1 MNITFLIGNGFD
13 LRIGMKTRFADMY
26 DGYIV
31 QPSLSDSVNMFKEM
45 LKADA
50 PKYKTWG
57 DFEMAMAKKAK
68 VFESESAFIECLR
81 DFKLYMVS
89 HLEEE
94 QAYFK
99 QRVSVSSDARGFCT
113 NEVWNSIENFFG
125 GFVPNVRNAFAKM
138 GGGYRPNY
146 HFISFNYTTVF
157 DDLLSP
163 NPDVIH
169 IHGSL
174 GADVVLGADNLDQLE
189 ELPYMTTRRIERAFI
204 KPEFNKAFDTDRLT
218 RASDVI
224 DSSDIICA
232 YGLSLG
238 KSDYSWVAKLKNW
251 LLSDKNHHLVYF
263 IYDNTPYSRSNWDA
277 IIDEEEDR
285 VATLLGRICDSG
297 EEMNQIFNQVHIPV
311 GYDIFGIDE
320 ILKSEKIK
328 ADEDNKKKEELLKH
342 LKGRHQEGLA
352 IIG

>member
-1 MNITFLIGNGFD
+1 M
-13 LRIGMKTRFADMY
+13 
-26 DGYIV
+26 
-31 QPSLSDSVNMFKEM
+31 
-45 LKADA
+45 
-50 PKYKTWG
+50 
-57 DFEMAMAKKAK
+57 
-68 VFESESAFIECLR
+68 
-81 DFKLYMVS
+81 
-89 HLEEE
+89 
-94 QAYFK
+94 
-99 QRVSVSSDARGFCT
+99 
-113 NEVWNSIENFFG
+113 
-125 GFVPNVRNAFAKM
+125 
-138 GGGYRPNY
+138 
-146 HFISFNYTTVF
+146 
-157 DDLLSP
+157 
-163 NPDVIH
+163 
-169 IHGSL
+169 
-174 GADVVLGADNLDQLE
+174 
-189 ELPYMTTRRIERAFI
+189 
-204 KPEFNKAFDTDRLT
+204 
-218 RASDVI
+218 
-224 DSSDIICA
+224 
-232 YGLSLG
+232 G